1 MRARPENHP
10 AARPVSY
17 ARQWFR
23 LCWAMAWLL
32 FAAYISFVPRR
43 PLPGGELPAWK
54 QVAWVIFFAA
64 GVCFAMTFL
73 KSE

>member
-1 MRARPENHP
+1 MSARPDVHP
-10 AARPVSY
+10 VARSVAY

-23 LCWAMAWLL
+23 LCAAMGWLL
-32 FAAYISFVPRR
+32 VATYIAFVPRR

-54 QVAWVIFFAA
+54 QIAWVIFFAV